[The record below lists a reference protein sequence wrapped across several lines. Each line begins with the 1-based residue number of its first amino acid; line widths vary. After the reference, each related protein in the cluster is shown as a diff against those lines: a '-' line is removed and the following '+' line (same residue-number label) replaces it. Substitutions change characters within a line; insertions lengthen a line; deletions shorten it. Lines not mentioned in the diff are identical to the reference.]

1 MTFNKPE
8 TRKFRGHDIR
18 SFTIEGKDWIVSY
31 DIVDA
36 IEYRET
42 SRWSIG
48 RKMRA
53 KVDPAEKGVYP
64 IQTEHGSRA
73 PIIVTV
79 AGARQMIAGSRQPL
93 AAAFCT
99 WLDETFSQS
108 PPFSPATAIS
118 STSAGIT

>member
-1 MTFNKPE
+1 MTFKKPE
-8 TRKFRGHDIR
+8 IRKFRNHDVRFFI
-18 SFTIEGKDWIVSY
+18 IDGEDWIVSY

-48 RKMRA
+48 LKMRA

-64 IQTEHGSRA
+64 IQTEFGSRA

-93 AAAFCT
+93 VSAFRA
-99 WLDETFSQS
+99 WLDEMFPCVGNAPDAHAQVG
-108 PPFSPATAIS
+108 AC
-118 STSAGIT
+118 

>member
-1 MTFNKPE
+1 MMTFKRPE
-8 TRKFRGHDIR
+8 TRKFRGHDVR
-18 SFTIEGKDWIVSY
+18 SFIIEGKDWIVSY

-53 KVDPAEKGVYP
+53 KVHPAQMGVYP
-64 IQTEHGSRA
+64 IQTEYGSRA

-93 AAAFCT
+93 APAFCA
-99 WLDETFSQS
+99 WLDDTFPQATS
-108 PPFSPATAIS
+108 FTPAT
-118 STSAGIT
+118 